1 MAKSVLK
8 YPGPRKRLR
17 PCAKETVAPPQGPG
31 GPDRLP
37 ALNPVS
43 QPGCTKRAL
52 GLALPSGRNCGGWQG
67 FGAEGIAAPSPQ
79 ELAET
84 DAPTG
89 TA

>member
-1 MAKSVLK
+1 
-8 YPGPRKRLR
+8 
-17 PCAKETVAPPQGPG
+17 
-31 GPDRLP
+31 LP